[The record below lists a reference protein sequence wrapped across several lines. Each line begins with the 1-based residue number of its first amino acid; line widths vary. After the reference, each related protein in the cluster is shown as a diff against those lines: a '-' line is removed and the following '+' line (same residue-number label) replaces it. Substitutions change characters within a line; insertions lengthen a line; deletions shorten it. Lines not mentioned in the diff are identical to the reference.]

1 VRISENIRGA
11 ILITAC
17 MFAFIFNDA
26 LMKLSLEKI
35 PIFQAIFVRG
45 LICSVFIAL
54 VVLFTQNIFVKISKQ
69 NWTIIFV
76 RSTCEAVATITFLTA
91 LQHMPLANALSIL
104 QSVPLAVV
112 MVGALFLRERVGWRR
127 WTAILIGFCGVLIII
142 DPSGSDFTTYTFLV
156 LLTVIAA
163 TARDVL
169 TRRLSDDVPSL
180 LVVIFTAIP
189 TCILG
194 GIGTISSGWVT
205 IQFNSYVIFLGA
217 GVLILF
223 GYLFSVMAMRSGD
236 ISFVAPFRF
245 SAMIWAI
252 GFGVLFFGDL
262 PNFQTLFGT
271 ALVISMGLYS
281 FRREY
286 LNQSN
291 ADLSRTH

>member
-1 VRISENIRGA
+1 
-11 ILITAC
+11 

-156 LLTVIAA
+156 LVTVIAA

-291 ADLSRTH
+291 ADLSRTQ